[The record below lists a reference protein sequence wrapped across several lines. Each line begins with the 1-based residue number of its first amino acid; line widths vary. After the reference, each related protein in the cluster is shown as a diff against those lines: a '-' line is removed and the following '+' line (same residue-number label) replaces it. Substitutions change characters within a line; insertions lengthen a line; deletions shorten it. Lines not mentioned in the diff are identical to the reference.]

1 MFMQAAG
8 KVIVGIILVVASAW
22 WIVQGSTMYS
32 TMIFGH
38 THSGIQD
45 LITVVNGAV
54 PVLVFLLGI
63 FIVWLEMDEMKVEK
77 ELKRRK

>member
-8 KVIVGIILVVASAW
+8 KVVVGIILVVASAW
-22 WIVQGSTMYS
+22 WIVQGSAKYFC
-32 TMIFGH
+32 INGYCR
-38 THSGIQD
+38 SGIGD
-45 LITVVNGAV
+45 FLTVINGAV

-77 ELKRRK
+77 ELRRRK